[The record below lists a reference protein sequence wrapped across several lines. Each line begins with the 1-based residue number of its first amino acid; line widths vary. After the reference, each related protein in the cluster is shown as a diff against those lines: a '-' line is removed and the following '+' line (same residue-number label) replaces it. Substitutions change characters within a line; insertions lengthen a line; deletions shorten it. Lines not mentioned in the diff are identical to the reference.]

1 MKNITVVGSGTMG
14 SGIAHCFAQYGFD
27 VHLVDLNEEA
37 LKTAIEKIGKNL
49 DRQVNKGLLTA
60 EDKAAALGRIQPFT
74 DLGAAL
80 TSADLVVEAA
90 TENQDLKAKIFQQMD
105 AAAPAHCI
113 LATNTSSL
121 SITTLASYTQRPE
134 KVIGMHFMNP
144 VPVMRLVEIIKGYQT
159 DEATLATIEDLTRTI
174 EKVPLVAAD
183 YPGFVANRIL
193 LPMINEAIETLFQG
207 DGTVEAI
214 DEMMKLGMG
223 HPMGPLRLADF
234 IGLDVCLSVLEVLHN
249 GFGKDKYAPCPLL
262 RNMVA
267 AGNLGVKT
275 KRGFYDYNENPKQPT
290 PLSF

>member
-14 SGIAHCFAQYGFD
+14 SGIAHCFAQYGFS
-27 VHLVDLNEEA
+27 VNLVDLSKDA
-37 LKTAIEKIGKNL
+37 LALAMVKIENNL
-49 DRQVNKGLLTA
+49 DRQLKKEILTVEEKTA
-60 EDKAAALGRIQPFT
+60 TLDRISLFTELEEAIKA
-74 DLGAAL
+74 
-80 TSADLVVEAA
+80 ADLVVEAVA
-90 TENQDLKAKIFQQMD
+90 EDQAVKAKIFTQLD
-105 AAAPAHCI
+105 AHAPQDCI

-121 SITTLASYTQRPE
+121 SITTIAAFTKRPE

-144 VPVMRLVEIIKGYQT
+144 VPVMRLVEIIKGHQT
-159 DEATLATIEDLTRTI
+159 SKSTVETITSLTEQI

-193 LPMINEAIETLFQG
+193 LPMINEAIEALFQG
-207 DGTVEAI
+207 VADVEAI

-234 IGLDVCLSVLEVLHN
+234 IGLDVCLSVLEVLHQ

-262 RNMVA
+262 RNLVA

-275 KRGFYDYNENPKQPT
+275 KRGFYDYGDNPKQPI
-290 PLSF
+290 PLQF

>member
-1 MKNITVVGSGTMG
+1 MG

-27 VHLVDLNEEA
+27 VHLVDLNEDA

-60 EDKAAALGRIQPFT
+60 EDKTAALSRIQPFT
-74 DLGAAL
+74 DLGVAL

-207 DGTVEAI
+207 VGTVEAI

-275 KRGFYDYNENPKQPT
+275 KRGFYDYSENPKQPT

>member
-1 MKNITVVGSGTMG
+1 MG

-27 VHLVDLNEEA
+27 VHLVDLNEDA

-49 DRQVNKGLLTA
+49 ERQVNKGLLTA

-74 DLGAAL
+74 DLGVAL

-90 TENQDLKAKIFQQMD
+90 TENQDLKAKIFQQID

-121 SITTLASYTQRPE
+121 SITTLASYTKRPE

-207 DGTVEAI
+207 VGTVEAI

-275 KRGFYDYNENPKQPT
+275 KRGFYDYSENPKQPT

>member
-1 MKNITVVGSGTMG
+1 MG
-14 SGIAHCFAQYGFD
+14 SGIAHCFSQYGFD
-27 VHLVDLNEEA
+27 VHLVDLNEDA

-60 EDKAAALGRIQPFT
+60 EDKAAALARIQPFT
-74 DLGAAL
+74 NLDAAL
-80 TSADLVVEAA
+80 ISADLVIEAA

-144 VPVMRLVEIIKGYQT
+144 VPVMRLVEIIKGHQT
-159 DEATLATIEDLTRTI
+159 DEATLTAIEDLTRTI
-174 EKVPLVAAD
+174 QKVPLVAAD

-207 DGTVEAI
+207 VGTVEAI

-262 RNMVA
+262 KNMVA

-275 KRGFYDYNENPKQPT
+275 KRGFYDYSDNPKQPT

>member
-1 MKNITVVGSGTMG
+1 MG

-49 DRQVNKGLLTA
+49 DRQVNKGLITA

-74 DLGAAL
+74 DLGVAL

-207 DGTVEAI
+207 VGTVEAI

-234 IGLDVCLSVLEVLHN
+234 IGLDVCLSVLEVLHK

-275 KRGFYDYNENPKQPT
+275 KRGFYDYSANPKQPT
-290 PLSF
+290 PLIF